1 MGPTHVNGEE
11 VDPLIGWCLT
21 YFTNFSGHPS
31 ISVPAGLSGG
41 LPVGMQLIGRPQ
53 ADADVLAAAA
63 TFERLQP
70 WRDHYRICAER
81 KLIGGHVFATAH
93 IVHRWVRSD
102 GNFEYVSVAARIT

>member
-1 MGPTHVNGEE
+1 VNGEE

-41 LPVGMQLIGRPQ
+41 LPVGMQLIGRPY

-70 WRDHYRICAER
+70 WRDHYRICADR
-81 KLIGGHVFATAH
+81 KF
-93 IVHRWVRSD
+93 
-102 GNFEYVSVAARIT
+102 